1 MSTVRPAPEGASILP
16 AATAASGVRHMA
28 LGAFWFSVMAV
39 LVKTAGRNLPSQE
52 IVLVRGVVTLVLSI
66 AMVLRAGI
74 SPWGARERRPLLV
87 LRGIFG
93 FAALSFFYTSLVH
106 LPLAEATLIQY
117 TNPVF
122 TAILAAWLLGERMGR
137 REVGCVA
144 ASLAGVVLV
153 VRPAALLGGAASVV
167 SPHAA
172 LIALAGAMCSAMAY
186 VTIRRIKGENPL
198 VIVFYFPLVT
208 VPATLPFTLPQWVWP
223 TPLEWLVLAGIGIAT
238 QIAQVNMTRGLQ
250 LEPAGRATA
259 VAYLQ
264 VVFAAVWGVAFFGE
278 RLDAWVLA
286 GAGLVLASTVVL
298 ARGRRAAE
306 GVAAET
312 EA

>member
-1 MSTVRPAPEGASILP
+1 
-16 AATAASGVRHMA
+16 
-28 LGAFWFSVMAV
+28 
-39 LVKTAGRNLPSQE
+39 
-52 IVLVRGVVTLVLSI
+52 
-66 AMVLRAGI
+66 
-74 SPWGARERRPLLV
+74 
-87 LRGIFG
+87 
-93 FAALSFFYTSLVH
+93 
-106 LPLAEATLIQY
+106 
-117 TNPVF
+117 
-122 TAILAAWLLGERMGR
+122 
-137 REVGCVA
+137 
-144 ASLAGVVLV
+144 

-172 LIALAGAMCSAMAY
+172 LIALAGAMCSALAY

-223 TPLEWLVLAGIGIAT
+223 TPMEWLVLAGIGVAT

-278 RLDAWVLA
+278 RLDAWILA

-306 GVAAET
+306 GVEAET
-312 EA
+312 EG

>member
-1 MSTVRPAPEGASILP
+1 MFSALN
-16 AATAASGVRHMA
+16 AASGARHMA
-28 LGAFWFSVMAV
+28 LGAFWFSIMAV
-39 LVKTAGRNLPSQE
+39 LVKTAGQNLPSQQ
-52 IVLVRGVVTLVLSI
+52 IVLVRGVITLVLST
-66 AMVLRAGI
+66 ALVMRAGI
-74 SPWGARERRPLLV
+74 SPWGARERRGLLV
-87 LRGIFG
+87 LRGSFG

-106 LPLAEATLIQY
+106 LPLAEANLIQY

-137 REVGCVA
+137 REVLCVA

-153 VRPAALLGGAASVV
+153 VRPVSLLSGGPTVV

-172 LIALAGAMCSAMAY
+172 TIALAGALCSALAY

-208 VPATLPFTLPQWVWP
+208 VPATLPFALPQWVWP
-223 TPLEWLVLAGIGIAT
+223 TPMEWLILAGIGIAT

-250 LEPAGRATA
+250 METAGRATA

-278 RLDAWVLA
+278 RPDAWIIA
-286 GAGLVLASTVVL
+286 GATLVLASTVVL
-298 ARGRRAAE
+298 ARTRRAAE
-306 GVAAET
+306 GVKAET
-312 EA
+312 EV